1 MTMAESSTLLTLTTA
16 DLVNTSTRYTVLDTS
31 LDVDEQPG
39 TRIYRNT
46 WGYSLTLALAIFLVT
61 LIVITIVTNFI
72 VVVVFVTRENRKR
85 SKNIYLANLSLIDLI
100 IGLAVMPVCMLG
112 LLNPNWLL
120 RGATCRLHLVCLH
133 SLAFAS
139 LLAVLLVSIDRWYS
153 ICYPFTYRVKP
164 TGRIAL
170 YAVVVSWTVSFA
182 IHIPLVGLW
191 DLLEAGIRGESHLVP
206 VGMCHSGGRGGNS
219 NHFIN
224 NAGQPTALVFVMV
237 LLKYTAP
244 HVIMLLLKCSLY
256 RKIKQR
262 KTVNVRR
269 SLSSVDTAAFCLIRA
284 SMSETAM
291 NALAEA
297 ADNLQATNID
307 KRRVRVSF
315 PPPIERRNTCDLF
328 PPSCSSSESRSTPCH
343 SAGGR
348 PEGGSRSW
356 SGSPDQ
362 RLSLPTAPTLKRR
375 MSLQDC
381 LLSSHTKRGSR
392 RYFPNSFG
400 NGGGI
405 DNRRA
410 TIGDLAKNLLDKQDS
425 KAAWFLSLLLVVSI
439 VCWTPWTVS
448 SLYHQFIVTPAW
460 VQHTALWVLLANS
473 TINPFLYGL
482 INKDFRKV
490 LAFWLRLR
498 GSKRKRLKTA
508 LRMLSWQMAWG
519 TMDLGGEGDGSRSPG
534 TKSVR
539 SSLTPCK
546 EGEEC

>member
-1 MTMAESSTLLTLTTA
+1 
-16 DLVNTSTRYTVLDTS
+16 
-31 LDVDEQPG
+31 
-39 TRIYRNT
+39 
-46 WGYSLTLALAIFLVT
+46 LVT
-61 LIVITIVTNFI
+61 IIVITILTNFI

-100 IGLAVMPVCMLG
+100 IGVAVMPVCMLG

-120 RGATCRLHLVCLH
+120 PGAACRVHLVCLH

-139 LLAVLLVSIDRWYS
+139 LLAVLLVSVDRWYS

-164 TGRIAL
+164 TGRIAM
-170 YAVVVSWTVSFA
+170 YAVILSWTLSFA
-182 IHIPLVGLW
+182 VHIPLVGAW
-191 DLLEAGIRGESHLVP
+191 DLIAAGVRGDSHRVS
-206 VGMCHSGGRGGNS
+206 VGMCHSGGRSGNS

-224 NAGQPTALVFVMV
+224 NASQPTVLVFAMV

-269 SLSSVDTAAFCLIRA
+269 SLSS
-284 SMSETAM
+284 
-291 NALAEA
+291 
-297 ADNLQATNID
+297 
-307 KRRVRVSF
+307 
-315 PPPIERRNTCDLF
+315 
-328 PPSCSSSESRSTPCH
+328 
-343 SAGGR
+343 
-348 PEGGSRSW
+348 
-356 SGSPDQ
+356 
-362 RLSLPTAPTLKRR
+362 
-375 MSLQDC
+375 
-381 LLSSHTKRGSR
+381 RGSR

-439 VCWTPWTVS
+439 LCWTPWTLS
-448 SLYHQFIVTPAW
+448 SLCHQFIVTPAW
-460 VQHTALWVLLANS
+460 TQHTALWVLLANS

-498 GSKRKRLKTA
+498 GSKKKRLKTA

-519 TMDLGGEGDGSRSPG
+519 TMDLGGDADGSRSPG
-534 TKSVR
+534 
-539 SSLTPCK
+539 
-546 EGEEC
+546 

>member
-1 MTMAESSTLLTLTTA
+1 MTESSVIA
-16 DLVNTSTRYTVLDTS
+16 AIYNNTSSHHTGVTGEQQPHEE
-31 LDVDEQPG
+31 DVYEFPVHL
-39 TRIYRNT
+39 RIRNH
-46 WGYSLTLALAIFLVT
+46 WGYCLTLALAVLLVT
-61 LIVITIVTNFI
+61 LIVITIVTNLI

-120 RGATCRLHLVCLH
+120 PGASCKIHLVCLH
-133 SLAFAS
+133 SLVFAS
-139 LLAVLLVSIDRWYS
+139 LLAVLLVSVDRWYS

-170 YAVVVSWTVSFA
+170 YAVMLSWVLSFA
-182 IHIPLVGLW
+182 VHIPLVGLW
-191 DLLEAGIRGESHLVP
+191 DLMTT
-206 VGMCHSGGRGGNS
+206 GMKDGVADGLCHSGGRSGNS
-219 NHFIN
+219 IHFIN
-224 NAGQPTALVFVMV
+224 NAGQPRVLVFLLV
-237 LLKYTAP
+237 LVKYTAP
-244 HVIMLLLKCSLY
+244 HIVMLLLKCSLY

-262 KTVNVRR
+262 KNVNVRR

-297 ADNLQATNID
+297 ADNLQATSYD

-328 PPSCSSSESRSTPCH
+328 PPSSSSTDSRSTPVH
-343 SAGGR
+343 NGERPGG
-348 PEGGSRSW
+348 GGSRSW

-362 RLSLPTAPTLKRR
+362 RLSLPIAPTLKRR

-381 LLSSHTKRGSR
+381 LLSSHNKRGSR
-392 RYFPNSFG
+392 RYFPNAFG

-448 SLYHQFIVTPAW
+448 SLCHQFITTPHW
-460 VQHTALWVLLANS
+460 MQQVALWLLLSNS

-490 LAFWLRLR
+490 LAYWLRLR

-519 TMDLGGEGDGSRSPG
+519 TMDLGGTEDGNRSPG
-534 TKSVR
+534 SKSVR
-539 SSLTPCK
+539 SSLTPCQ

>member
-1 MTMAESSTLLTLTTA
+1 MTETSTLTALTTA
-16 DLVNTSTRYTVLDTS
+16 DFTNTSLHYTILDNSQET
-31 LDVDEQPG
+31 EEFTG
-39 TRIYRNT
+39 TRRYRNE
-46 WGYSLTLALAIFLVT
+46 WGYPVTLSLTIFLVT
-61 LIVITIVTNFI
+61 IIVVTIVTNFI

-100 IGLAVMPVCMLG
+100 IGVAVMPVCMLG

-120 RGATCRLHLVCLH
+120 PGAACRVHLVCLH

-139 LLAVLLVSIDRWYS
+139 LLAVLLVSVDRWYS

-170 YAVVVSWTVSFA
+170 YAVILSWTLSFA
-182 IHIPLVGLW
+182 VHIPLVGVW
-191 DLLEAGIRGESHLVP
+191 DLMAASVRGGSRLP
-206 VGMCHSGGRGGNS
+206 MGMCQSGGRNGTS

-224 NAGQPTALVFVMV
+224 NAGQPTALVFAMV

-297 ADNLQATNID
+297 ADNIQVSNVD

-343 SAGGR
+343 SADRPGG
-348 PEGGSRSW
+348 GGSRSW

-362 RLSLPTAPTLKRR
+362 RLSLPIAPTLKRR

-381 LLSSHTKRGSR
+381 LLSTHNKRGSR

-439 VCWTPWTVS
+439 LCWTPWTVS
-448 SLYHQFIVTPAW
+448 SLCHQFIVTPVW
-460 VQHTALWVLLANS
+460 MQHTALWVLLANS

-490 LAFWLRLR
+490 LAYWLRLR

-519 TMDLGGEGDGSRSPG
+519 TMDLGADGDGSRSPG